1 MDTSLASP
9 YGLAGSSVEEIIDNP
24 QYGFAKTSS
33 AFPAVEE
40 ITLKPGENI
49 TIASIYGKADHI
61 EQVPKIAS
69 YVTVPGFVEKKFQR
83 ARSMINEL
91 SEPVQTNT
99 VNPLFDGTV
108 RQMFLD
114 NGLRG
119 GFPTVLG
126 LVDSDATYD
135 EDSRVKIFHS
145 FSRIHGKQACAHTA
159 WSVSSAFFVA
169 PKEPS
174 H

>member
-1 MDTSLASP
+1 
-9 YGLAGSSVEEIIDNP
+9 
-24 QYGFAKTSS
+24 
-33 AFPAVEE
+33 
-40 ITLKPGENI
+40 
-49 TIASIYGKADHI
+49 
-61 EQVPKIAS
+61 
-69 YVTVPGFVEKKFQR
+69 VPGFVEKKFQR

-91 SEPVQTNT
+91 SEPVETTT

-126 LVDSDATYD
+126 NVDSDATYD

-145 FSRIHGKQACAHTA
+145 FSRIHGKQACALQ
-159 WSVSSAFFVA
+159 WSLPLSIIFHVA
-169 PKEPS
+169 PV
-174 H
+174 